1 MRLPKKALV
10 EYKELIIKHFNLEM
24 SDNEVLHNSSLLM
37 ALFERIYQ
45 PMLKT
50 KFLEL
55 NLPSTN

>member
-1 MRLPKKALV
+1 MRLPKKALS
-10 EYKELIIKHFNLEM
+10 EYKELIKKHFNIEM
-24 SDNEVLHNSSLLM
+24 SDADVLHNSSLLM